1 MHVWSEVLAF
11 REFMLIYTDLPAFQ
25 TLFSCHTHALASFS
39 ESVIPCSHT
48 TTPKSGTQLRNS
60 LRKSGRVCCKHCNI
74 WTASCMLQFS
84 RFRLAAPLPQPPSF
98 SAVLLSQSCPL
109 PLPFSLDSLPSLR
122 AVIQSKPVQSKLS
135 LVSSA
140 HPSRALSLWSCP
152 SEARLLKVVFLMN
165 ICLHKQYWK

>member
-1 MHVWSEVLAF
+1 MHVWNEVLAF

-48 TTPKSGTQLRNS
+48 TTLKSGTQLRNS

-84 RFRLAAPLPQPPSF
+84 RFRLAARPPQPPSF
-98 SAVLLSQSCPL
+98 STSGCASFSVLSPSSSFFSSFSSLSSGTDTIKACAIETVASVLCTSFQGTVAL
-109 PLPFSLDSLPSLR
+109 E
-122 AVIQSKPVQSKLS
+122 LS
-135 LVSSA
+135 FRGTFAEVSDGSI
-140 HPSRALSLWSCP
+140 
-152 SEARLLKVVFLMN
+152 FD
-165 ICLHKQYWK
+165 